1 MAAARYLAGR
11 YTDRN
16 SLIVGVDSLLDDLV
30 LDPAH
35 TGEFEDAM
43 EQIAFHLGFTAQ
55 RPERDANN
63 GPDVLWSVGSL
74 NYLVIE
80 CKSGATADQIWRSD
94 AAQLAHSVSWFSE
107 EYDNTCRATP
117 VLVHKASILASNA
130 TAPPGTRIITADRL
144 ERLRAAIR
152 GAAIALGDAGTWGDP
167 AAVGTQLSHHQ
178 LTGGS
183 ITSAYA
189 VPARRP

>member
-1 MAAARYLAGR
+1 MAGALRLNPRVMRPLKGISYSRLPGSRPVDGGRQVPRRYA
-11 YTDRN
+11 DRN
-16 SLIVGVDSLLDDLV
+16 SPTVGVDALLDDLV
-30 LDPAH
+30 LDPDH

-107 EYDNTCRATP
+107 E
-117 VLVHKASILASNA
+117 
-130 TAPPGTRIITADRL
+130 
-144 ERLRAAIR
+144 
-152 GAAIALGDAGTWGDP
+152 
-167 AAVGTQLSHHQ
+167 
-178 LTGGS
+178 
-183 ITSAYA
+183 
-189 VPARRP
+189 